1 MNEKDIDEILKKS
14 GFKKTDLRRAVL
26 RIFSNTN
33 HALSSKDIES
43 IYKSD
48 LDRVTLFRI
57 LKDFEEKCIIHKV
70 GNTEGN
76 PQYAFCHHTGHNHAV
91 HHEHMHFNC
100 TKCHNIFCIEDVE
113 IPLLNL
119 PKGYKV
125 TQWNLNVTGICK
137 NCNTK

>member
-1 MNEKDIDEILKKS
+1 MNDHDIDEILKKS

-26 RIFSNTN
+26 KIFSNTS

-43 IYKSD
+43 IHKGE

-70 GNTEGN
+70 GNLEGN
-76 PQYAFCHHTGHNHAV
+76 AQYAFCHHTGHHHAV
-91 HHEHMHFNC
+91 HQEHIHFNC
-100 TKCHNIFCIEDVE
+100 SKCQNIFCIEDVE

-137 NCNTK
+137 NCNAK